1 MNAIDIV
8 EEFQSRSKTVR
19 AAREAAALLLAVAV
33 ILLGLYGIIRIQLG
47 AWGGAVLA
55 AGAAAGVA
63 AIGLAAV
70 SFFRLRCPNCG
81 RILGVV
87 LEAAYCPSCGA
98 ALKSDGITG
107 MDPAAVSRRKGSGRS
122 MARRA
127 AARTSVARVW
137 EPRSGKPGI
146 DDFPEEAYPKNIR
159 MFTTPDEMELTKR
172 YIHLIDRDNS
182 SGSAP
187 AAGWMLGRSSKSA
200 RNTLPERT
208 SGGEPEKTGV
218 RRPQGLLGFLSLET
232 IIAIAAAAVILTV
245 ILMVAFNALQ

>member
-218 RRPQGLLGFLSLET
+218 RPQGLLGFLSLET

>member
-1 MNAIDIV
+1 MNAIEIV
-8 EEFQSRSKTVR
+8 EEFQSRSKSVR
-19 AAREAAALLLAVAV
+19 IYREAAALLLAVAV
-33 ILLGLYGIIRIQLG
+33 ILLGLYGIIRAPLG

-70 SFFRLRCPNCG
+70 SFLRLRCPNCS
-81 RILGVV
+81 RILGQV
-87 LEAAYCPSCGA
+87 LDAAYCPSCGA

-107 MDPAAVSRRKGSGRS
+107 MDPSAVSRRKGSGRS
-122 MARRA
+122 MARRSA
-127 AARTSVARVW
+127 AGTSVARVW

-159 MFTTPDEMELTKR
+159 LFTTPNEMELTKR

-187 AAGWMLGRSSKSA
+187 AAGRMLGRASKSA
-200 RNTLPERT
+200 RNSLPEKT
-208 SGGEPEKTGV
+208 PGDEPEKTGV
-218 RRPQGLLGFLSLET
+218 RRPQGILGFLSLES

-245 ILMVAFNALQ
+245 ILMVALNALQ